1 MKLLV
6 SILIFFSDC
15 NIIKFISVHKNI
27 KCLINYDCF
36 KLTILI
42 KYGRFLRTGPHKLF
56 YVKLL
61 TTFDFLLKVKTSIF
75 HVMTL
80 FYRITVK
87 IFGV

>member
-61 TTFDFLLKVKTSIF
+61 TTFDFLSNVKTLPFI
-75 HVMTL
+75 TL
-80 FYRITVK
+80 NPLFK
-87 IFGV
+87 EL